1 MGAKQSVSM
10 ETQPSQTTTQ
20 TDPDVT
26 VPSNQTSPSTQT
38 TISNQ
43 TTSTLTENDNK
54 DISSNYDALKTNLKL
69 YLLYDNYNNKN
80 SVIIT
85 DLNKKLKNQTNE
97 LKLKHEDYDK
107 IQFDLE
113 IIKDKNNKINEMK
126 TELSI
131 TIIVFL
137 VLIVI
142 NILLIINF
150 QYHVQ

>member
-1 MGAKQSVSM
+1 MGAKQSVSR
-10 ETQPSQTTTQ
+10 ETIISQTTQSEPNNYT
-20 TDPDVT
+20 
-26 VPSNQTSPSTQT
+26 PSQYTTIFTTQT

-43 TTSTLTENDNK
+43 TTSTLTENEDK
-54 DISSNYDALKTNLKL
+54 DIIPNYEALKTNLKL

-80 SVIIT
+80 SVIIK

-113 IIKDKNNKINEMK
+113 IIKEKNNKINEVK
-126 TELSI
+126 KQLTI
-131 TIIVFL
+131 TIFVFL
-137 VLIVI
+137 ILIVI